1 MPSVADCFR
10 QHAPAYLQQHGDRV
24 PLGHLKVIHAI
35 NRCQSGELGYVN
47 FQCESCGKE
56 HWTGRSCGNR
66 HCANCG
72 SHKSSQWLEKQTARL
87 LPTHYFLVTFTVP
100 KQLRFVLRGS
110 QRDGYAAIFDAG
122 SEAIRT
128 VASAS
133 KYLRGCQ
140 LGFFGVLHTWGR
152 DVAVY
157 HPHVHFV
164 VPGGGVNEA
173 EGVWQQTPENFF
185 LPHAALS
192 KVYKAKFADHLRAS
206 GLYDQVETS
215 AWQPQWTVDIKPVG
229 SGSASL
235 KYLAAY
241 VHRVGISDKR
251 IVAIDSENVTYRYTP
266 SGETRSRTK
275 PVRGTEFIRAVVQHT
290 LPSGFQKIRYYG
302 WQSPNSRIDNEEV
315 RWLVML
321 YLGLAFCLWA
331 YTKSPQSAGPRC
343 KDCGGNLRTI
353 SVIDHEGRVLYQNA
367 LGYLDSG

>member
-164 VPGGGVNEA
+164 VPGGGANEA

-206 GLYDQVETS
+206 GLYDQVDAS

-302 WQSPNSRIDNEEV
+302 WQSPNSRIDHEEV